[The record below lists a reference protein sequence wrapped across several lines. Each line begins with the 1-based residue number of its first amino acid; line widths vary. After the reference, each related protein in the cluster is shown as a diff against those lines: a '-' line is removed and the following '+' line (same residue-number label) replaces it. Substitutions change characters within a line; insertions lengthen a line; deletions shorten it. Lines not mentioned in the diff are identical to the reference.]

1 MRLFHFEK
9 SIRQKGFELIAGVD
23 EVGRGSL
30 AGPVVASAVILPQ
43 KCSISGLNDSKKL
56 RPKKRERLFSQIQK
70 EAISIGIGLVI
81 HRVIDEIN
89 ILEATKRAMVEA
101 IFRLKKNPDYLL
113 IDGKT
118 PLDISIQQKTIV
130 KGDSISASIASASI
144 VAKVTRD
151 KIMNN
156 YDRIFPLYKFSSH
169 KGYATKNHIDAI
181 KNFGVCGIHRRS
193 FKRVKEYVI

>member
-1 MRLFHFEK
+1 MDKSIRLFHFEE

-30 AGPVVASAVILPQ
+30 AGPVVASAVILPK

-56 RPKKRERLFSQIQK
+56 RPIRRERLFSLIQK
-70 EAISIGIGLVI
+70 EAISIGIGLVM

-89 ILEATKRAMVEA
+89 ILEATKRAMVKA
-101 IFRLKKNPDYLL
+101 IFRLQKNPDYLL

-118 PLDISIQQKTIV
+118 PLDISFQQKTIV
-130 KGDSISASIASASI
+130 KGDSASASIASASI
-144 VAKVTRD
+144 VAKVFRD

-156 YDRIFPLYKFSSH
+156 YDMIFPLYKFASH
-169 KGYATKNHIDAI
+169 KGYATKNHINAI
-181 KNFGVCGIHRRS
+181 KNFGVCDIHRRS
-193 FKRVKEYVI
+193 FKG